1 MVRKAIS
8 RQCLNNM
15 LIEYMYM
22 SKREQEKAI
31 EDTKKVA
38 EEAKRVEDKIDAVET
53 LQEVGPQ
60 VAAQEF
66 QSTINRSLDE
76 TKKNVLKSIDESR
89 NQIPQYANVVKNYQE
104 QALESTGKMVEEYV
118 EAQKSVIDSVV
129 SSSAAYYENANR
141 MFNYWFSLRVP
152 AETYI
157 RSVSNIAENVSAS
170 VRIGNDILFGN
181 IEAFGNAFERAQRHT
196 KELSRINV
204 DNAKT
209 IANTARETAAEFSVS
224 NRQREVYR

>member
-1 MVRKAIS
+1 
-8 RQCLNNM
+8 
-15 LIEYMYM
+15 M

-76 TKKNVLKSIDESR
+76 TKKNVRKSIDESR

-104 QALESTGKMVEEYV
+104 QALESTGKMVEEYI
-118 EAQKSVIDSVV
+118 EAQKSIIDSVFN
-129 SSSAAYYENANR
+129 SAAPYYENANR
-141 MFNYWFSLRVP
+141 LHDYWFSPKVP
-152 AETYI
+152 VEIYI
-157 RSVSNIAENVSAS
+157 RSVNNIAENVSTS

-209 IANTARETAAEFSVS
+209 IATTARETAAEFSV
-224 NRQREVYR
+224 NRQREVYT